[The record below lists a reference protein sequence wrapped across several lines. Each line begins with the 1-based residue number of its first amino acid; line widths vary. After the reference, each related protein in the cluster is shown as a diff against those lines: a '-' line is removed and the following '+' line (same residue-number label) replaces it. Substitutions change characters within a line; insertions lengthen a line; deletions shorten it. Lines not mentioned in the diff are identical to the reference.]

1 MAILDY
7 ERRRAVIA
15 HLRQRKACIVIGAG
29 IVVALLVILHFP
41 GLNGPWYWKWAYR
54 RLPASPLYFA
64 MGVASLPILGAQFVW
79 KANHHRAARLVALLL
94 LVIGGF
100 SLKLASVM
108 IRTSPPSL
116 LYIPAMVTDE
126 HAFSYYTDALGL
138 SQHPTSEWIANYP
151 ELMWQLHTHTKIK
164 PPGLVL
170 YWVTMIHTFDRLA
183 GPLPDYYPALY
194 GGLGLG
200 ILGVLSIPAAYLML
214 ATLLGDRGAAF
225 AAASFLSLC
234 PGFVLFFPT
243 FDPAYILISSAMIGS
258 WFLALRDDATRWSM
272 ALGVVL
278 GLMLF
283 VIFNLLVL
291 GAFMLAL
298 ILYIRARERS
308 VQQRLRIAAKH
319 AAIAGGVVLVVLG
332 ILYVGVEYDPLA
344 TLRSAWKTQ
353 NMQLALHPGS
363 RPYPYTILFDLTD
376 FLLGS
381 GWISAGLVACYF
393 ISEPRDRRTDQ
404 LVWLALGQ
412 LLLVAV
418 TGLLQCE
425 TARVWNFMLPL
436 LLLPVGLEMSRWSLG
451 QRVGVLAVLALIT
464 ATIHQNMLFIY

>member
-1 MAILDY
+1 MAILDH
-7 ERRRAVIA
+7 EQRRGVIA
-15 HLRQRKACIVIGAG
+15 QVRRYKAAIVIGAG
-29 IVVALLVILHFP
+29 LVLALLVMLHFP
-41 GLNGPWYWKWAYR
+41 GLNGPWYWKWVYR
-54 RLPASPLYFA
+54 RLPAFPLYFA
-64 MGVASLPILGAQFVW
+64 MGIASLPILGAQFVW
-79 KANHHRAARLVALLL
+79 GKNPGPGVRIGALAMLV
-94 LVIGGF
+94 VGCF

-116 LYIPAMVTDE
+116 MYIPAMVTDE

-138 SQHPTSEWIANYP
+138 SQHPTAEWIANYP
-151 ELMWQLHTHTKIK
+151 DLMWQLHTHTKIK

-170 YWVTMIHTFDRLA
+170 YWVTMIHSFDRFA
-183 GPLPDYYPALY
+183 GPLEDYYPALY

-200 ILGVLSIPAAYLML
+200 ILGALSIPAAYLML
-214 ATLLGDRGAAF
+214 AKLLNDRSAAF
-225 AAASFLSLC
+225 AAASYLSLC

-243 FDPAYILISSAMIGS
+243 FDPTYVLISSAMIGF
-258 WFLALRDDATRWSM
+258 WYLALRDDAPRWSM
-272 ALGVVL
+272 ALGMVL

-283 VIFNLLVL
+283 IIFNLLVL
-291 GAFMLAL
+291 GAFMLGL
-298 ILYIRARERS
+298 VLYVRADERTLRH
-308 VQQRLRIAAKH
+308 RLHIAARH
-319 AAIAGGVVLVVLG
+319 AAIVASAVLVVLG
-332 ILYVGVEYDPLA
+332 IFFLTVQYDPLA

-381 GWISAGLVACYF
+381 GWISAALVAFYF
-393 ISEPRDRRTDQ
+393 ITGPRDRRRDQ
-404 LVWLALGQ
+404 LIWLALGQ

-418 TGLLQCE
+418 TGLLPGE

-436 LLLPVGLEMSRWSLG
+436 LLLPVGIELSGWPLG
-451 QRVGVLAVLALIT
+451 KRVGVLAVLALIT